1 MNATAVKTEPRTR
14 TEKRMFNGREVVL
27 NYKNEDLISVTAD
40 GVETRICKS
49 EYKTLCKINN
59 VKFRIPDHSI
69 KSRIITGKRQFRIEN
84 RKLIE
89 ILLPSYF
96 QNGIIIG
103 DKGKTR
109 LVTRN
114 FFESFS
120 NPYNL
125 PFGKIVL
132 GTIEIKTCITHTGEE
147 RIIIDFAIGKVYS
160 HKDHGQYA
168 WKEIKFISEL
178 PEKYDFSFNLF
189 PGEENTTYI
198 VVK

>member
-1 MNATAVKTEPRTR
+1 MNATETITR
-14 TEKRMFNGREVVL
+14 KEKMIFNGREISL
-27 NYKNEDLISVTAD
+27 NYKNEEPISVTAD

-49 EYKTLCKINN
+49 EYKTLYKAHN

-69 KSRIITGKRQFRIEN
+69 RSRIITGKKQFRIEN
-84 RKLIE
+84 GSLIE

-96 QNGIIIG
+96 QNGIIVG

-109 LVTRN
+109 LITRN

-120 NPYNL
+120 NPYQL

-147 RIIIDFAIGKVYS
+147 RIIVDFAIDKVYS

-168 WKEIKFISEL
+168 WKEIKFLSEL
-178 PEKYDFSFNLF
+178 PEKYDFSFNIF
-189 PGEENTTYI
+189 PNQKDTTYI